1 MSEKKDRDVPGWI
14 QVLLG
19 VLGFFG
25 IGSAAVFGF
34 SFDKSEA
41 NTPATTSP
49 TVAVTPGTPTSEPT
63 TSERRTTDT
72 SPRTRTSPRPAATTD
87 TPVDETNSA
96 VVGDWTGSSQLSAYE
111 STSLSMTLSLS
122 ADGRYSWERD
132 VIHDSGYWEVQG
144 DYIAFEQDSG
154 GQYAWPYRLSGSGS
168 RQVLTLVTEQGGT
181 TKLHRVR

>member
-41 NTPATTSP
+41 NFPATTSP

-63 TSERRTTDT
+63 TSERRPTDT
-72 SPRTRTSPRPAATTD
+72 SPPTRTPPRPAATTE
-87 TPVDETNSA
+87 TPVDEANAA
-96 VVGDWTGSSQLSAYE
+96 VVGEWRGSSQLSAYE
-111 STSLSMTLSLS
+111 STSLSMMLSLS
-122 ADGRYSWERD
+122 ADGHYAWERD

-144 DYIAFEQDSG
+144 GYITFEQNSG
-154 GQYAWPYRLSGSGS
+154 GQYAWPYRLSGSGG

-181 TKLHRVR
+181 TKLHRIR